1 MAGFIPL
8 MDDDAQRLYINSML
22 GNHGL
27 FARVNGLLDPK
38 YFDPDLAKGVA
49 FIKKY
54 FEENRT
60 IPATSIF
67 TAATKIPTEAVQ
79 LNRGD
84 SDYIAEQIAE
94 FCRFKACIQ
103 VIQDATGQ
111 GGYFEKGDLATMVAK
126 MKQATEMGLLVDLGI
141 DYFDDPLARLNNEEL
156 SEVISTG
163 WTTVDAI
170 IGGGVGRQELINF
183 WAPSGGGK
191 SVGMLNLGHNFPEQG
206 LHGVYF
212 SLEMRDS
219 KVATRA
225 DQLISRIAANT
236 VALNKAQV
244 AESVSR
250 FHERTG
256 AKFFIKRLREGSTA
270 NDMMAY
276 LRQLEIA
283 TGVTPDFFIADYID
297 IMHPN
302 GGSSNSMFEKDKEVS
317 EELRGLA
324 HDFNSVAISASQLEK
339 GATDKI
345 NEGQKMHQG
354 NLQGGSSK
362 TNTSDLII
370 AVARSD
376 AMMAAGECRFDFPK
390 SRNSDANTKQ
400 IMMKWNKST
409 LKISDFDTS
418 ELEFQKKEAGPG
430 SALKRRSPTLQMD
443 EVRPGAKKA
452 TLDDLTSKFDS

>member
-8 MDDDAQRLYINSML
+8 MDDDAQRLYLNSML
-22 GNHGL
+22 SNHSL
-27 FARVNGLLDPK
+27 FARVNGLVSPA
-38 YFDPDLAKGVA
+38 YFDPDIAKGIT
-49 FIKKY
+49 FIKNY
-54 FEENRT
+54 FDENRAM
-60 IPATSIF
+60 PAPSIF
-67 TAATKIPTEAVQ
+67 TAATKIPTEH
-79 LNRGD
+79 LPMSNSD
-84 SDYIAEQIAE
+84 SEYLAQQIAE
-94 FCRFKACIQ
+94 FCRFKACIK
-103 VIQDATGQ
+103 VIHDATGQ

-126 MKQATEMGLLVDLGI
+126 MKTATEMGLLVDLGI
-141 DYFDDPLARLNNEEL
+141 NYFDDPLARLNNEEFA
-156 SEVISTG
+156 EVIPTLWS
-163 WTTVDAI
+163 TVDAV
-170 IGGGVGRQELINF
+170 IGGGVGRQELVNF

-191 SVGMLNLGHNFPEQG
+191 SVGMLNLGYNFMEQG

-225 DQLISRIAANT
+225 DQIISSLAANT
-236 VALNKAQV
+236 VALNKAMV

-276 LRQLEIA
+276 IQQLKIA
-283 TGVTPDFFIADYID
+283 TGVEIDFFIADYID

-302 GGSSNSMFEKDKEVS
+302 SSANSNSMFEKDKAVS
-317 EELRGLA
+317 EEVRALA
-324 HDFNSVAISASQLEK
+324 FDTNAVAISASQLEK
-339 GATDKI
+339 AATGKI
-345 NEGQKMHQG
+345 NNGERIRQD

-370 AVARSD
+370 SIARSD

-400 IMMKWNKST
+400 VMMKWNSKT
-409 LKISDFDTS
+409 MKISDFDTT
-418 ELEFQKKEAGPG
+418 ELDFQKKASGPA
-430 SALKRRSPTLQMD
+430 SPLKRSNLTMAD
-443 EVRPGAKKA
+443 VKPGAKKSS
-452 TLDDLTSKFDS
+452 LDDLTSKFGA